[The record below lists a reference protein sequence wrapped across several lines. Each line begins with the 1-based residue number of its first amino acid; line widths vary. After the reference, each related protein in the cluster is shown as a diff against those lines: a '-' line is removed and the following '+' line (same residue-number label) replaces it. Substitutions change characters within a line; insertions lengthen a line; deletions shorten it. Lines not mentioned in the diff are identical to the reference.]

1 MAANKTIKIQKRK
14 LSSNENNKN
23 DSKINNEIETK
34 EIHSI
39 YNAENYNKSYLRTSI
54 KLFQDYKD
62 YITKNINLTKK
73 RKRIIILKIITII
86 WLKWIMLE
94 ISF

>member
-86 WLKWIMLE
+86 
-94 ISF
+94 